1 MGRLDSVTVRGLRAA
16 RGMFARSAAARLS
29 WVWGGKFGQVHTVT
43 QKNGCCY
50 PTTGKPAAN
59 FGIHGLWPNFNNG
72 SYPSDCDPN
81 NHYNEAEISDLISC
95 MQKEWPSLSCPSCN
109 GSTFWAHE
117 WNKHGTCSESVLDQH
132 AYFESA
138 LNLKA
143 DIVLLQILENAGI
156 S

>member
-1 MGRLDSVTVRGLRAA
+1 MGLGWQVVRGGLI
-16 RGMFARSAAARLS
+16 GLGLPLGITS
-29 WVWGGKFGQVHTVT
+29 WPGSYCDTE
-43 QKNGCCY
+43 NGCCY